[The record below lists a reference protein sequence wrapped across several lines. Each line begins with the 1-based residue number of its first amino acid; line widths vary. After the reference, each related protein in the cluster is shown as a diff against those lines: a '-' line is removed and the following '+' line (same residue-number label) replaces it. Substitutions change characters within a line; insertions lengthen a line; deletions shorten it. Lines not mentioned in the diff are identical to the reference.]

1 MIKESALPHLLKL
14 LDDEEP
20 STQAALKQQFANSTG
35 DLSHEL
41 AALAIDLSHRDQQ
54 KLSEL
59 LLPGRRETLIQEW
72 LVPDAG
78 AHALDEDW
86 ESFEFL
92 LRLISDFLHDGVTL
106 RPSLP
111 DMLDMLAEEAENA
124 LPQLNASLLRQW
136 MFENGRF
143 IGNQNN
149 YYAPQN
155 SDLCWTADTG
165 FGNPISLAV
174 LYMLVGQR
182 LGLEIYGC
190 NYPGHFLAKIYIDG
204 RAMLVDCFHKGKL
217 IPVDELVSEHKHL
230 SESARAAVSTHAQLG
245 DIISRI
251 LRNLEHSFRKI
262 ERIEDADLFNKLAT
276 SMYPGP

>member
-1 MIKESALPHLLKL
+1 MITEEALPHLLRL

-20 STQAALKQQFANSTG
+20 CTQAALQRQFSESSG

-41 AALAIDLSHRDQQ
+41 AALAIDLSSKDQLR
-54 KLSEL
+54 LSEL

-72 LVPDAG
+72 QTPEGG
-78 AHALDEDW
+78 AHGLDEDW
-86 ESFEFL
+86 ESFEAL

-106 RPSLP
+106 RPSLS
-111 DMLDMLAEEAENA
+111 DMLDILAEEAEQTI
-124 LPQLNASLLRQW
+124 PKLNANSLRSW

-143 IGNQNN
+143 IGNQND

-190 NYPGHFLAKIYIDG
+190 NYPGHFLAKIHIDG

-217 IPVDELVSEHKHL
+217 IPVDELFSEQKQL
-230 SESARAAVSTHAQLG
+230 SQQARSAVQHHAQLG
-245 DIISRI
+245 HIISRI
-251 LRNLEHSFRKI
+251 LRNLEHSFRKLNR
-262 ERIEDADLFNKLAT
+262 EHDAELFHKLAH
-276 SMYPGP
+276 SMEPAP